1 MMIVLLL
8 LQSFDNQPMEQWR
21 LCHCSLNGRDAKMI
35 ASPAVA
41 CRGEWSWWLRDV
53 TKMSQQ
59 PFLIRFAA
67 IKSVLVVNDLIGVRR
82 RVRGCLDVHCSFT
95 GVGIGEGFG
104 RHGDDLPLCQ
114 LLQFHVGISTP
125 RYGARDHFVVVVIEK
140 SHHIFF

>member
-1 MMIVLLL
+1 
-8 LQSFDNQPMEQWR
+8 
-21 LCHCSLNGRDAKMI
+21 MI

-59 PFLIRFAA
+59 PFLIHFAA

-125 RYGARDHFVVVVIEK
+125 RYGARDHFVVVVIAK
-140 SHHIFF
+140 SGG